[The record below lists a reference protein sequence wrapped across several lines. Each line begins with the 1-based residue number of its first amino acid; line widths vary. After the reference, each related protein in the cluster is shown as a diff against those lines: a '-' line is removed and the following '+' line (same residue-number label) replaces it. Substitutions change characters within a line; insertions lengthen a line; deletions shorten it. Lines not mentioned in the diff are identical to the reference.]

1 MNDDDR
7 VKRIGEILDALR
19 EQTLPPEEL
28 ARLERELDQYAYVCD
43 PGAVC
48 VEISTPTN
56 FPLLKPQIDMNS
68 VYKRRTE
75 LDRKLFGP
83 QTHDRP

>member
-1 MNDDDR
+1 MEMNDDDR
-7 VKRIGEILDALR
+7 LKRIGEILDALR

-28 ARLERELDQYAYVCD
+28 ASLERELDQYAYVRD
-43 PGAVC
+43 LDVVC
-48 VEISTPTN
+48 VEISTPPA

-75 LDRKLFGP
+75 LDRKFFGP
-83 QTHDRP
+83 QTP